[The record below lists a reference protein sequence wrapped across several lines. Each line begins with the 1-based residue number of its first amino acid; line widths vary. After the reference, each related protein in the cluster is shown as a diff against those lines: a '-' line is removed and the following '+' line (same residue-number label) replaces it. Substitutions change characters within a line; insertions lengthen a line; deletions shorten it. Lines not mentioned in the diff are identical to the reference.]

1 MGFIDRLQH
10 GWNAFMNKDP
20 TRGYYDTGPGYSYRP
35 DRPRLTRGNER
46 TIVTSI
52 FNRVALDV
60 AALNITHCKVDE
72 NGRYVSSMDSSLNNC
87 LNLEA
92 NLDQTGRAFIQDVV
106 ISMFDEGCVAVVPV
120 DTSIDPEVSGS
131 YNVESMR
138 TGKILE
144 WYPKHVKVRVYNENT
159 GIKEDIK
166 LPKSSVAII
175 ENPLFAVVN
184 EPNSTLQR
192 LMRKLAL
199 LDVVDEQTSAGKLDM
214 IIQLP
219 YTIKSEARR
228 TQAETRRKDI
238 EMQLTNTKY
247 GIAYVD
253 ATEKITQLNRPLEN
267 NLMKQ
272 IEYLTNMLYSQ
283 LGITQT
289 ILDGTADEQT
299 LLNYHSRTIEPI
311 VSAIVDEMK
320 RKFLTKTARTQKQTI
335 TFFRDPFKLVP
346 VNNIADIAD
355 KFTRNEVL
363 TSNEIRQ
370 IIGFKPSADPKA
382 DELRNSNLNHPDENG
397 DQGQEQEQ
405 DQGLPEQ
412 TDQGNGEY
420 EQAMGDLDEL
430 DAQLD
435 DLESSLPDESL
446 KRYASPYY
454 DPVKAHE
461 YYMRTRELKGE
472 NSRKSTAGLNDEGK
486 AIAKYVKNQLDTER
500 KGKVEDHN
508 NKTQAQINANKANMN
523 STINANKENM
533 NSTIDAKKKNMTA
546 SIETHKTQ
554 TTQKIEKLRE
564 ELKGMSMDDWNK
576 HAERIQSEIAKL
588 REDNDT
594 IRTKLQ
600 AAYSEESAKL
610 RSDNQ
615 AESAKL
621 RTENQAESTNLR
633 NAHKTET
640 ARLKSEYEE
649 KYKSELDKLK
659 NDAKYIKISKS
670 SKSSTKS

>member
-52 FNRVALDV
+52 FNRIALDV

-72 NGRYVSSMDSSLNNC
+72 NGRYVSSMDSPLNNC

-166 LPKSSVAII
+166 LPKSSVSIV

-228 TQAETRRKDI
+228 TQAEARRKDI

-397 DQGQEQEQ
+397 DQGQKQG
-405 DQGLPEQ
+405 QGLPEQ
-412 TDQGNGEY
+412 SNQGNGEY

-446 KRYASPYY
+446 KHYASPYY

-461 YYMRTRELKGE
+461 YYMKNRELKGE

-508 NKTQAQINANKANMN
+508 NRTQAQINTNKANMN

-533 NSTIDAKKKNMTA
+533 NSNLDAKKKNMAA

-576 HAERIQSEIAKL
+576 NAERIQSEIAKL

-640 ARLKSEYEE
+640 ARLSKEYEE

-659 NDAKYIKISKS
+659 SDAKYIKVSKS

>member
-52 FNRVALDV
+52 FNRIALDV

-72 NGRYVSSMDSSLNNC
+72 NGRYVSSVDSPLNNC

-166 LPKSSVAII
+166 LPKSSVSII

-228 TQAETRRKDI
+228 TQAEARRKDI

-311 VSAIVDEMK
+311 ASAIVDEMK

-397 DQGQEQEQ
+397 EQGQKQG
-405 DQGLPEQ
+405 QGLPEQ
-412 TDQGNGEY
+412 SNQGNSEY

-435 DLESSLPDESL
+435 DLESRLPDESL
-446 KRYASPYY
+446 KHYASPYY

-461 YYMRTRELKGE
+461 YYMRNRELKGE
-472 NSRKSTAGLNDEGK
+472 NSKKSTAGLNDEGK
-486 AIAKYVKNQLDTER
+486 AVAQYVKNQLDTER
-500 KGKVEDHN
+500 KSKVDAHN
-508 NKTQAQINANKANMN
+508 NQTQAQIDVKKNNMD
-523 STINANKENM
+523 STIN
-533 NSTIDAKKKNMTA
+533 AKKKNMTA
-546 SIETHKTQ
+546 SIESHKTQ
-554 TTQKIEKLRE
+554 TMQKIEKLRE

-588 REDNDT
+588 RESNDT
-594 IRTKLQ
+594 IRAKLQ
-600 AAYSEESAKL
+600 AEYSSESA
-610 RSDNQ
+610 N
-615 AESAKL
+615 L
-621 RTENQAESTNLR
+621 RTAYKNDSTNLR

-640 ARLKSEYEE
+640 ARLSKEYEE

-659 NDAKYIKISKS
+659 SDAKYIKVSKS

>member
-52 FNRVALDV
+52 FNRIALDV

-72 NGRYVSSMDSSLNNC
+72 NGRYVSSIDSSLNNC

-120 DTSIDPEVSGS
+120 DTSIDPEISGS

-166 LPKSSVAII
+166 LPKSSVSII

-228 TQAETRRKDI
+228 TQAEARRKDI

-311 VSAIVDEMK
+311 ASAIVDEMK

-370 IIGFKPSADPKA
+370 IIGFKPSSDPKA

-397 DQGQEQEQ
+397 NQGQKQG
-405 DQGLPEQ
+405 QGLPEQ
-412 TDQGNGEY
+412 SNQGSSEY

-446 KRYASPYY
+446 KHYASPYY

-461 YYMRTRELKGE
+461 YYMKNRELKGE

-486 AIAKYVKNQLDTER
+486 AVARYIKNQLDTER
-500 KGKVEDHN
+500 KSKVDAHN
-508 NKTQAQINANKANMN
+508 NQTQAQIDVKKNNMD
-523 STINANKENM
+523 STIN
-533 NSTIDAKKKNMTA
+533 AKKKNMIA
-546 SIETHKTQ
+546 SIESHKTQ
-554 TTQKIEKLRE
+554 TKEKIEKLRE
-564 ELKGMSMDDWNK
+564 ELNGMSMDDWNK

-588 REDNDT
+588 RESNDT
-594 IRTKLQ
+594 IRAKLQ
-600 AAYSEESAKL
+600 AEYSSESA
-610 RSDNQ
+610 N
-615 AESAKL
+615 L
-621 RTENQAESTNLR
+621 RTAYKNDSTNLR

-640 ARLKSEYEE
+640 ARLSKEYEE

-659 NDAKYIKISKS
+659 SDAKYIKVPKS
-670 SKSSTKS
+670 SKSSKKY

>member
-52 FNRVALDV
+52 FNRIALDV

-72 NGRYVSSMDSSLNNC
+72 NGRYVSSIDSSLNNC

-120 DTSIDPEVSGS
+120 DTSIDPEISGS

-166 LPKSSVAII
+166 LPKSSVSII

-228 TQAETRRKDI
+228 TQAEARRKDI

-311 VSAIVDEMK
+311 ASAIVDEMK

-397 DQGQEQEQ
+397 YQGQKQG
-405 DQGLPEQ
+405 QGLPEQ
-412 TDQGNGEY
+412 SNQGSGEY

-446 KRYASPYY
+446 KHYASPYY

-461 YYMRTRELKGE
+461 YYMKNRELKGE

-486 AIAKYVKNQLDTER
+486 AVARYVKNQLDTER
-500 KGKVEDHN
+500 KSKVDAHN
-508 NKTQAQINANKANMN
+508 NQTQAQIDVKKNNMD
-523 STINANKENM
+523 STIN
-533 NSTIDAKKKNMTA
+533 AKKKNMIA
-546 SIETHKTQ
+546 SIESHKTQ
-554 TTQKIEKLRE
+554 TKEKIEKLRE

-588 REDNDT
+588 RESNDT
-594 IRTKLQ
+594 IRAKLQ
-600 AAYSEESAKL
+600 AEYSSESA
-610 RSDNQ
+610 N
-615 AESAKL
+615 L
-621 RTENQAESTNLR
+621 RTAYKNDSTNLR

-640 ARLKSEYEE
+640 ARLSKEYEE

-659 NDAKYIKISKS
+659 SDAKYIKVPKS
-670 SKSSTKS
+670 SKSSKKY

>member
-52 FNRVALDV
+52 FNRIALDV
-60 AALNITHCKVDE
+60 ASLNITHCKVDE
-72 NGRYVSSMDSSLNNC
+72 NGRYVSSIDSPLNNC

-120 DTSIDPEVSGS
+120 DTSIDPEISGS
-131 YNVESMR
+131 YNIESMR

-166 LPKSSVAII
+166 LPKSSVSII

-228 TQAETRRKDI
+228 TQAEARRKDI

-311 VSAIVDEMK
+311 ASAIVDEMK

-370 IIGFKPSADPKA
+370 IIGFKPSSDPKA

-397 DQGQEQEQ
+397 NQGQKQG
-405 DQGLPEQ
+405 QGLPEQ
-412 TDQGNGEY
+412 LNQGNGEY

-446 KRYASPYY
+446 KHYASPYY

-461 YYMRTRELKGE
+461 YYMKNRELKGE

-486 AIAKYVKNQLDTER
+486 AVARYVKNQLDTER
-500 KGKVEDHN
+500 KSKVDAHN
-508 NKTQAQINANKANMN
+508 NQTQAQIDVKKNNMD
-523 STINANKENM
+523 STIN
-533 NSTIDAKKKNMTA
+533 AKKKNMIA
-546 SIETHKTQ
+546 SIESHKTQ
-554 TTQKIEKLRE
+554 TKEKIEKLRE

-588 REDNDT
+588 RESNDT
-594 IRTKLQ
+594 IRAKLQ
-600 AAYSEESAKL
+600 AEYSSESA
-610 RSDNQ
+610 N
-615 AESAKL
+615 L
-621 RTENQAESTNLR
+621 RTAYKNDSTNLR

-640 ARLKSEYEE
+640 ARLSKEYEE

-659 NDAKYIKISKS
+659 SDAKYIKVSKS
-670 SKSSTKS
+670 SKSSKKS

>member
-20 TRGYYDTGPGYSYRP
+20 TRGYYDTGPVYSYRP

-52 FNRVALDV
+52 FNRIALDV

-72 NGRYVSSMDSSLNNC
+72 NGRYVSSIDSSLNNC

-120 DTSIDPEVSGS
+120 DTSIDPEISGS
-131 YNVESMR
+131 YNIESMR

-166 LPKSSVAII
+166 LPKSSVSII

-228 TQAETRRKDI
+228 TQAEARRKDI

-311 VSAIVDEMK
+311 ASAIVDEMK

-370 IIGFKPSADPKA
+370 IIGFKPSSDPKA

-397 DQGQEQEQ
+397 NQGQKQG
-405 DQGLPEQ
+405 QGLPEQ
-412 TDQGNGEY
+412 LNQGNGEY

-430 DAQLD
+430 DARLD

-446 KRYASPYY
+446 KHYASPYY

-461 YYMRTRELKGE
+461 YYMKNRELKGE

-486 AIAKYVKNQLDTER
+486 AVARYVKNQLDTER
-500 KGKVEDHN
+500 KSKVDAHN
-508 NKTQAQINANKANMN
+508 NQTQAQIDVKKNNMD
-523 STINANKENM
+523 STIN
-533 NSTIDAKKKNMTA
+533 AKKKNMIA
-546 SIETHKTQ
+546 SIESHKTQ
-554 TTQKIEKLRE
+554 TKEKIEKLRE

-588 REDNDT
+588 RESNDT
-594 IRTKLQ
+594 IRAKLQ
-600 AAYSEESAKL
+600 AEYSSESA
-610 RSDNQ
+610 N
-615 AESAKL
+615 L
-621 RTENQAESTNLR
+621 RTAYKNDSTNLR

-640 ARLKSEYEE
+640 ARLSKEYEE

-659 NDAKYIKISKS
+659 SDAKYIKVSKS
-670 SKSSTKS
+670 SKSSKKS

>member
-52 FNRVALDV
+52 FNRIALDV
-60 AALNITHCKVDE
+60 ASLNITHCKVDE
-72 NGRYVSSMDSSLNNC
+72 NGRYVSSIDSPLNNC

-131 YNVESMR
+131 YNIESMR

-166 LPKSSVAII
+166 LPKSSISII

-228 TQAETRRKDI
+228 TQAEARRKDI

-311 VSAIVDEMK
+311 ASAIVDEMK

-397 DQGQEQEQ
+397 YQGQKQV
-405 DQGLPEQ
+405 QGLPEQ
-412 TDQGNGEY
+412 SNQGSGEY

-430 DAQLD
+430 DEQLD

-446 KRYASPYY
+446 KHYASPYY

-461 YYMRTRELKGE
+461 YYMRNRELKGE

-486 AIAKYVKNQLDTER
+486 AVARYVKNQLDTER
-500 KGKVEDHN
+500 KSKVDAHN
-508 NKTQAQINANKANMN
+508 NQTQAQIDVKKNNMD
-523 STINANKENM
+523 STIN
-533 NSTIDAKKKNMTA
+533 AKKKNMIA
-546 SIETHKTQ
+546 SIESHKTQ
-554 TTQKIEKLRE
+554 TKEKIEKLRE

-588 REDNDT
+588 RESNDT
-594 IRTKLQ
+594 IRAKLQ
-600 AAYSEESAKL
+600 AEYSSESA
-610 RSDNQ
+610 N
-615 AESAKL
+615 L
-621 RTENQAESTNLR
+621 RTAYKNDSTNLR
-633 NAHKTET
+633 NAHKTEA
-640 ARLKSEYEE
+640 ARLSKEYEE

-659 NDAKYIKISKS
+659 SDAKYIKVSKS
-670 SKSSTKS
+670 SKSSKKS

>member
-52 FNRVALDV
+52 FNRIALDV

-72 NGRYVSSMDSSLNNC
+72 NGRYVSSVDSPLNNC

-166 LPKSSVAII
+166 LPKSSVSII

-228 TQAETRRKDI
+228 TQAEARRKDI

-311 VSAIVDEMK
+311 ASAIVDEMK

-397 DQGQEQEQ
+397 EQGQKQG
-405 DQGLPEQ
+405 QGLPEQ
-412 TDQGNGEY
+412 SNQGNSEY

-446 KRYASPYY
+446 KHYASPYY

-461 YYMRTRELKGE
+461 YYMRNRELKGE

-486 AIAKYVKNQLDTER
+486 AVAQYVKNQLDTER
-500 KGKVEDHN
+500 KSKVDAHN
-508 NKTQAQINANKANMN
+508 NQTQAQIDVKKNNMN
-523 STINANKENM
+523 STIN
-533 NSTIDAKKKNMTA
+533 AKKKNMTA
-546 SIETHKTQ
+546 SIESHKTQ
-554 TTQKIEKLRE
+554 TMQKIEKLRE

-588 REDNDT
+588 RESNDT
-594 IRTKLQ
+594 IRAKLQ
-600 AAYSEESAKL
+600 AEYSSESA
-610 RSDNQ
+610 N
-615 AESAKL
+615 L
-621 RTENQAESTNLR
+621 RTAYKNDSTNLR

-640 ARLKSEYEE
+640 ARLSKEYEE

-659 NDAKYIKISKS
+659 SDAKYIKVSKS

>member
-52 FNRVALDV
+52 FNRIALDV

-72 NGRYVSSMDSSLNNC
+72 NGRYVSSIDSSLNNC

-120 DTSIDPEVSGS
+120 DTSIDPEISGS

-166 LPKSSVAII
+166 LPKSSVSII

-228 TQAETRRKDI
+228 TQAEARRKDI

-311 VSAIVDEMK
+311 ASAIVDEMK

-370 IIGFKPSADPKA
+370 IIGFKPSSDPKA

-397 DQGQEQEQ
+397 NQGQKQG
-405 DQGLPEQ
+405 QGLPEQ
-412 TDQGNGEY
+412 SNQESSEY

-446 KRYASPYY
+446 KHYASPYY

-461 YYMRTRELKGE
+461 YYMKNRELKGE

-486 AIAKYVKNQLDTER
+486 AVARYVKNQLDTER
-500 KGKVEDHN
+500 KSKVDAHN
-508 NKTQAQINANKANMN
+508 NQTQAQIDVKKNNMD
-523 STINANKENM
+523 SIIN
-533 NSTIDAKKKNMTA
+533 AKKKNMIA
-546 SIETHKTQ
+546 SIESHKTQ
-554 TTQKIEKLRE
+554 TKEKIEKLRE

-588 REDNDT
+588 RESNDT
-594 IRTKLQ
+594 IRAKLQ
-600 AAYSEESAKL
+600 AEYSSESA
-610 RSDNQ
+610 N
-615 AESAKL
+615 L
-621 RTENQAESTNLR
+621 RTAYKNDSTNLR

-640 ARLKSEYEE
+640 ARLSKEYEE

-659 NDAKYIKISKS
+659 SDAKYIKVSKS
-670 SKSSTKS
+670 SKSSKKS

>member
-52 FNRVALDV
+52 FNRIALDV

-72 NGRYVSSMDSSLNNC
+72 NGRYVSSIDSSLNNC

-131 YNVESMR
+131 YNIESMR

-166 LPKSSVAII
+166 LPKSSISII

-228 TQAETRRKDI
+228 TQAEARRKDI

-311 VSAIVDEMK
+311 ASAIVDEMK

-370 IIGFKPSADPKA
+370 IIGFKPSDDPKA

-397 DQGQEQEQ
+397 YKGQKQG
-405 DQGLPEQ
+405 QGLPEQ
-412 TDQGNGEY
+412 SNQGSGEY

-446 KRYASPYY
+446 KHYASPYY

-461 YYMRTRELKGE
+461 YYMKNRELKGE

-486 AIAKYVKNQLDTER
+486 AVARYVKNQLDTER
-500 KGKVEDHN
+500 KSKVDAHN
-508 NKTQAQINANKANMN
+508 NQTQAQIDVKKNNMD
-523 STINANKENM
+523 STIN
-533 NSTIDAKKKNMTA
+533 AKKKNMTA
-546 SIETHKTQ
+546 SIESHKTQ
-554 TTQKIEKLRE
+554 TKEKIEKLRE

-588 REDNDT
+588 RESNDT
-594 IRTKLQ
+594 IRAKLQ
-600 AAYSEESAKL
+600 AEYSS
-610 RSDNQ
+610 
-615 AESAKL
+615 ESAKL
-621 RTENQAESTNLR
+621 RTAYKNDSTNLR

-640 ARLKSEYEE
+640 ARLSKEYEE

-659 NDAKYIKISKS
+659 SDAKYIKVPKS
-670 SKSSTKS
+670 SKSSKKY

>member
-52 FNRVALDV
+52 FNRIALDV

-72 NGRYVSSMDSSLNNC
+72 NGRYVSSMDSALNNC

-120 DTSIDPEVSGS
+120 DTSVDPEISGS

-166 LPKSSVAII
+166 LPKSSVSII

-228 TQAETRRKDI
+228 TRAEARRKDI

-370 IIGFKPSADPKA
+370 IIGFKPSDDPKA

-397 DQGQEQEQ
+397 EQGQ
-405 DQGLPEQ
+405 GSPEQ
-412 TDQGNGEY
+412 GDQGNGDY

-435 DLESSLPDESL
+435 DLESSFPDESL
-446 KRYASPYY
+446 KHYASPYY

-461 YYMRTRELKGE
+461 YYMKTRELKGE
-472 NSRKSTAGLNDEGK
+472 TSRKSTAGLNDEGK
-486 AIAKYVKNQLDTER
+486 AVAQYVKNQLDTE
-500 KGKVEDHN
+500 KKSKVDAHN
-508 NKTQAQINANKANMN
+508 NQTQAQIDVKKNNMD
-523 STINANKENM
+523 STIN
-533 NSTIDAKKKNMTA
+533 AKKKNMTA
-546 SIETHKTQ
+546 SIESHKTQ

-576 HAERIQSEIAKL
+576 HAERIQSEITKL
-588 REDNDT
+588 RESNDT
-594 IRTKLQ
+594 IRVKLQ
-600 AAYSEESAKL
+600 AEYSSESA
-610 RSDNQ
+610 N
-615 AESAKL
+615 L
-621 RTENQAESTNLR
+621 RTAYKNDSTNLR

-640 ARLKSEYEE
+640 ARLSKEYEE

-659 NDAKYIKISKS
+659 SDAKYIKVSKS

>member
-52 FNRVALDV
+52 FNRIALDV
-60 AALNITHCKVDE
+60 ASLNITHCKVDE
-72 NGRYVSSMDSSLNNC
+72 NGRYVSSIDSSLNNC

-120 DTSIDPEVSGS
+120 DTSIDPEISGS
-131 YNVESMR
+131 YNIESMR

-166 LPKSSVAII
+166 LPKSSISII

-228 TQAETRRKDI
+228 TQAEARRKDI

-311 VSAIVDEMK
+311 ASAIVDEMK

-370 IIGFKPSADPKA
+370 IIGFKPSSDPKA

-397 DQGQEQEQ
+397 NQGQKQG
-405 DQGLPEQ
+405 QGLPEQ
-412 TDQGNGEY
+412 SNQGSSEY

-446 KRYASPYY
+446 KHYASPYY

-461 YYMRTRELKGE
+461 YYMKNRELKWE

-486 AIAKYVKNQLDTER
+486 AVARYVKNQLDTER
-500 KGKVEDHN
+500 KSKVDAHN
-508 NKTQAQINANKANMN
+508 NQTQAQIDVKKNNMD
-523 STINANKENM
+523 STIN
-533 NSTIDAKKKNMTA
+533 AKKKNMIA
-546 SIETHKTQ
+546 SIESHKTQ
-554 TTQKIEKLRE
+554 TKEKIEKLRE

-588 REDNDT
+588 RESNDI
-594 IRTKLQ
+594 IRAKLQ
-600 AAYSEESAKL
+600 AEYSSESA
-610 RSDNQ
+610 N
-615 AESAKL
+615 L
-621 RTENQAESTNLR
+621 RTAYKNDSTNLR
-633 NAHKTET
+633 NAHKIET
-640 ARLKSEYEE
+640 ARLSKEYEE

-659 NDAKYIKISKS
+659 SDAKYIKVSKS
-670 SKSSTKS
+670 SKSSKKS

>member
-52 FNRVALDV
+52 FNRIALDV
-60 AALNITHCKVDE
+60 ASLNITHCKVDE
-72 NGRYVSSMDSSLNNC
+72 NGRYVSSIDSSLNNC

-120 DTSIDPEVSGS
+120 DTSIDPEISGS
-131 YNVESMR
+131 YNIESMR

-166 LPKSSVAII
+166 LPKSSVSII

-228 TQAETRRKDI
+228 TQAEARRKDI

-311 VSAIVDEMK
+311 ASAIVDEMK

-370 IIGFKPSADPKA
+370 IIGFKPSSDPKA

-397 DQGQEQEQ
+397 NQGQKQG
-405 DQGLPEQ
+405 QGLPEQ
-412 TDQGNGEY
+412 LNQGNGEY

-446 KRYASPYY
+446 KHYASPYY

-461 YYMRTRELKGE
+461 YYMKNRELKGE

-486 AIAKYVKNQLDTER
+486 AVARYVKNQLDTER
-500 KGKVEDHN
+500 KSKVDAHN
-508 NKTQAQINANKANMN
+508 NQTQAQIDVKKNNMD
-523 STINANKENM
+523 STIN
-533 NSTIDAKKKNMTA
+533 AKKKNMIA
-546 SIETHKTQ
+546 SIESHKTQ
-554 TTQKIEKLRE
+554 TKEKIEKLRE

-588 REDNDT
+588 RESNDT
-594 IRTKLQ
+594 IRAKLQ
-600 AAYSEESAKL
+600 AEYSSESA
-610 RSDNQ
+610 N
-615 AESAKL
+615 L
-621 RTENQAESTNLR
+621 RTAYKNDSTNLR

-640 ARLKSEYEE
+640 ARLSKEYEE

-659 NDAKYIKISKS
+659 SDAKYIKVPKS
-670 SKSSTKS
+670 SKSSKKY

>member
-20 TRGYYDTGPGYSYRP
+20 TRGHYDTGPGYSYRP

-52 FNRVALDV
+52 FNRIALDV

-72 NGRYVSSMDSSLNNC
+72 NGRYVSSMDSPLNNC

-166 LPKSSVAII
+166 LPKSSVSIV

-228 TQAETRRKDI
+228 TQAEARRKDI

-397 DQGQEQEQ
+397 EQGQKQGH
-405 DQGLPEQ
+405 GLPEQ

-446 KRYASPYY
+446 KHYASPYY

-461 YYMRTRELKGE
+461 YYMKNRELKGE
-472 NSRKSTAGLNDEGK
+472 NSRSLTAGLNDEGK
-486 AIAKYVKNQLDTER
+486 AVAKYVKNQLDTER

-508 NKTQAQINANKANMN
+508 NQTQAQIDAKKNDMD
-523 STINANKENM
+523 STIKTKKENM
-533 NSTIDAKKKNMTA
+533 TSA
-546 SIETHKTQ
+546 IESHKTQ

-588 REDNDT
+588 RESNDT

-600 AAYSEESAKL
+600 EAYS
-610 RSDNQ
+610 
-615 AESAKL
+615 AESA
-621 RTENQAESTNLR
+621 NLR
-633 NAHKTET
+633 NDYKNDSANLRNEHKAESF
-640 ARLKSEYEE
+640 RLKDEYDE
-649 KYKSELDKLK
+649 KYKSELDKIK
-659 NDAKYIKISKS
+659 SDAKYLKTSKS
-670 SKSSTKS
+670 SKKS

>member
-10 GWNAFMNKDP
+10 SWNAFMNKDP

-52 FNRVALDV
+52 FNRIALDV

-72 NGRYVSSMDSSLNNC
+72 NGRYVSSIDSSLNNC

-120 DTSIDPEVSGS
+120 DTSIDPEISGS

-166 LPKSSVAII
+166 LPKSSVSII

-228 TQAETRRKDI
+228 TQAEARRKDI

-311 VSAIVDEMK
+311 ASAIVDEMK

-370 IIGFKPSADPKA
+370 IIGFKPSDDPKA

-397 DQGQEQEQ
+397 YQGQKQGQ
-405 DQGLPEQ
+405 DLPEQ
-412 TDQGNGEY
+412 SNQGSGEY
-420 EQAMGDLDEL
+420 EQAMDDLDEL

-446 KRYASPYY
+446 KHYASPYY

-461 YYMRTRELKGE
+461 YYMRNRELKGE

-486 AIAKYVKNQLDTER
+486 AVARYIKNQLDTER
-500 KGKVEDHN
+500 KSKVDAHN
-508 NKTQAQINANKANMN
+508 NQTQAQIDVKKNNMD
-523 STINANKENM
+523 STIN
-533 NSTIDAKKKNMTA
+533 AKKKNMIA
-546 SIETHKTQ
+546 SIESHKTQ
-554 TTQKIEKLRE
+554 TKEKIEKLRE

-576 HAERIQSEIAKL
+576 YAEHIQSEIAKL
-588 REDNDT
+588 RESNDT
-594 IRTKLQ
+594 IRAKLQ
-600 AAYSEESAKL
+600 AEYSSESA
-610 RSDNQ
+610 N
-615 AESAKL
+615 L
-621 RTENQAESTNLR
+621 RTAYKNDSTNLR

-640 ARLKSEYEE
+640 ARLSKEYEE

-659 NDAKYIKISKS
+659 SDAKYIKVPKS
-670 SKSSTKS
+670 SKSSKKY

>member
-52 FNRVALDV
+52 FNRIALDV
-60 AALNITHCKVDE
+60 ASLNITHCKVDE
-72 NGRYVSSMDSSLNNC
+72 NGRYVSSIDSPLNNC

-131 YNVESMR
+131 YNIESMR

-166 LPKSSVAII
+166 LPKSSVSII

-228 TQAETRRKDI
+228 TQAEARRKDI

-311 VSAIVDEMK
+311 ASAIVDEMK

-370 IIGFKPSADPKA
+370 IIGFKPSSDPKA

-397 DQGQEQEQ
+397 NQGQKQG
-405 DQGLPEQ
+405 QGLPEQ
-412 TDQGNGEY
+412 SNQGSSEY

-446 KRYASPYY
+446 KHYASPYY

-461 YYMRTRELKGE
+461 YYMKNRELKGE

-486 AIAKYVKNQLDTER
+486 AVARYVKNQLDTER
-500 KGKVEDHN
+500 KSKVDAHN
-508 NKTQAQINANKANMN
+508 NQTQAQIDVKKNNMD
-523 STINANKENM
+523 STIN
-533 NSTIDAKKKNMTA
+533 AKKKNMIA
-546 SIETHKTQ
+546 SIESHKTQ
-554 TTQKIEKLRE
+554 TKEKIEKLRE
-564 ELKGMSMDDWNK
+564 ELKDMSMDDWNK
-576 HAERIQSEIAKL
+576 YAERIQSEIAKL
-588 REDNDT
+588 RESNDT
-594 IRTKLQ
+594 IRAKLQ
-600 AAYSEESAKL
+600 AEYSSESA
-610 RSDNQ
+610 N
-615 AESAKL
+615 L
-621 RTENQAESTNLR
+621 RTAYKNDSTNLR

-640 ARLKSEYEE
+640 ARLSKEYEE

-659 NDAKYIKISKS
+659 SDAKYIKVSKS
-670 SKSSTKS
+670 SKSSKKY

>member
-52 FNRVALDV
+52 FNRIALDV
-60 AALNITHCKVDE
+60 ASLNITHCKVDE
-72 NGRYVSSMDSSLNNC
+72 NGRYVSSIDSPLNNC

-120 DTSIDPEVSGS
+120 DTSIDPEISGS
-131 YNVESMR
+131 YNIESMR

-166 LPKSSVAII
+166 LPKSSVSII

-228 TQAETRRKDI
+228 TQAEARRKDI

-311 VSAIVDEMK
+311 ASAIVDEMK

-346 VNNIADIAD
+346 VNNISDIAD

-370 IIGFKPSADPKA
+370 IIGFKPSSDPKA

-397 DQGQEQEQ
+397 NQGQKQG
-405 DQGLPEQ
+405 QGLPEQ
-412 TDQGNGEY
+412 LHQGNGEY
-420 EQAMGDLDEL
+420 EQAIGDLDEL

-446 KRYASPYY
+446 KHYASPYY

-461 YYMRTRELKGE
+461 YYMKNRELKGE

-486 AIAKYVKNQLDTER
+486 AVARYVKNQLDTER
-500 KGKVEDHN
+500 KSKVDAHN
-508 NKTQAQINANKANMN
+508 NQTQAQIDVKKNNMD
-523 STINANKENM
+523 STIN
-533 NSTIDAKKKNMTA
+533 AKKKNMIA
-546 SIETHKTQ
+546 SIESHKTQ
-554 TTQKIEKLRE
+554 TKEKIEKLRE

-576 HAERIQSEIAKL
+576 YAERIQSEIAKL
-588 REDNDT
+588 RESNDT
-594 IRTKLQ
+594 IRAKLQ
-600 AAYSEESAKL
+600 AEYSSESA
-610 RSDNQ
+610 N
-615 AESAKL
+615 L
-621 RTENQAESTNLR
+621 RTAYKNDSTNLR
-633 NAHKTET
+633 NAHKIET
-640 ARLKSEYEE
+640 ARLSKEYEE

-659 NDAKYIKISKS
+659 SDAKYIKVPKS
-670 SKSSTKS
+670 SKSSKKS